1 MERLPSL
8 NKLNNESTP
17 DLLVKNLET
26 QNKEVFS
33 FFNFSEKNILD
44 FWGKQEILNKMWLN
58 FWKIL
63 LWYRKYIN
71 ENLSGLNPVIINKIK
86 KSIKIKVLNS
96 ANKIDDILEEA
107 KENNENIV
115 NYRWVI
121 NERIWDELWFINYK
135 LLPTAN
141 LYLNKDNIDFW
152 YFDKNKKIE
161 EIEEMF
167 ESEVNEDG
175 DFDEWFFSLQ
185 VVFNYES
192 SIDSKVLEYN
202 KVEKVV
208 WVDMLSEKDRKI
220 EWDLMLKYIAF
231 VSTMMIPYAWAAT
244 SVPSDFT
251 DLFWSDEWVF
261 STMWS
266 YGLLNENELNYKM
279 DKHFYDSL
287 FWFAWLIGTAFG
299 VQWIMKMPKI
309 AKIVLKLEKLWIKKS
324 LIFKSISDY
333 KKRFSSIIYKWS
345 EATKKTVKSAFNN
358 TEKNKGTWIWS
369 KEVLLIKWKIK
380 ETFNIELIKKDIL
393 NLDNY
398 ELLKFNIILD
408 IDKKFIN
415 NPKYIE
421 KYISEYFIY
430 LKENLSKAELSKL
443 EVVIW
448 SENKYIYSTEKENI
462 DLSFDIINQIKKN
475 SDKFWFKIYF
485 KIEPWLIKTNT
496 WSEVIN
502 YFSIAELIAKS
513 AMHDLQDYIVLWS
526 RWDIDSMANL
536 SMISSVEN
544 SIRFSQYDTIVHN
557 AILNFNKTKDPSK
570 FIEDIYLA
578 VKDSKEFSKWTKEI
592 YWDKKSSLAKLIKI
606 LDKKWWISNDLNK
619 KEFTWKMWRSFDEIE
634 YLDKTIPKVMLK
646 KWFKK
651 IPSLKRA
658 IEKILKNNWLDL
670 FKWWYEDISVKFVDN
685 WIIWKDK
692 LLDLEKIHDDYKW
705 ATEKAWFQVQLTIK
719 DNNWEAYEWWLFI
732 PLKSDWK
739 EEIMRP
745 EFIYKDI
752 DAKNDKIND
761 LKWLII
767 WSWVDRSLLEK
778 IIEKID
784 KWDLNKLEKEGFT
797 ISTDVLRLYWNLVE
811 NWYYKQTNF
820 YDFVK
825 NAPKD
830 IRILSELD
838 AKTTL
843 SAKLTTKYNSYSFN
857 SQNFEKVPTSYVSVF
872 HYTTLDGLKDI
883 AMDWLVP
890 RWILMEKDIYIAA
903 NASPLNVK
911 IAKEYDKTAPKWF
924 SRNKSVYWY
933 LSQKLDWERN
943 YWKWWICLEMKVDPK
958 KVLVADADEVTDD
971 YEFLIMAKKW
981 TEVNWS
987 WYWWWAMTLFKYNK
1001 LSIEEQKWLFR
1012 HPEVIIPWWVEKD
1025 LIRIVTNT

>member
-1 MERLPSL
+1 MR
-8 NKLNNESTP
+8 
-17 DLLVKNLET
+17 NLENTNNWLIDSKDTNVLLEENIET
-26 QNKEVFS
+26 QKNEVFN
-33 FFNFSEKNILD
+33 FFEFSKNDISD
-44 FWGKQEILNKMWLN
+44 FNNKQEIFEKLWLN

-63 LWYRKYIN
+63 LWYRKYIH
-71 ENLSGLNPVIINKIK
+71 ENLWGMNPKILSKIK
-86 KSIKIKVLNS
+86 KSIKIKVLKS
-96 ANKIDDILEEA
+96 SEKIDEVLNKIWESDEDLLSYKWI
-107 KENNENIV
+107 
-115 NYRWVI
+115 I
-121 NERIWDELWFINYK
+121 NEQIGDELGFINYT

-141 LYLNKDNIDFW
+141 VYLNKDNIDFW

-175 DFDEWFFSLQ
+175 NFDEWFFSLQ

-345 EATKKTVKSAFNN
+345 EITKKTVKSAFNN

-421 KYISEYFIY
+421 IYISEYFIY

-448 SENKYIYSTEKENI
+448 SKNKYIYSTEKENI

-485 KIEPWLIKTNT
+485 KI
-496 WSEVIN
+496 
-502 YFSIAELIAKS
+502 
-513 AMHDLQDYIVLWS
+513 D
-526 RWDIDSMANL
+526 
-536 SMISSVEN
+536 
-544 SIRFSQYDTIVHN
+544 
-557 AILNFNKTKDPSK
+557 
-570 FIEDIYLA
+570 
-578 VKDSKEFSKWTKEI
+578 
-592 YWDKKSSLAKLIKI
+592 
-606 LDKKWWISNDLNK
+606 
-619 KEFTWKMWRSFDEIE
+619 
-634 YLDKTIPKVMLK
+634 
-646 KWFKK
+646 
-651 IPSLKRA
+651 
-658 IEKILKNNWLDL
+658 
-670 FKWWYEDISVKFVDN
+670 
-685 WIIWKDK
+685 
-692 LLDLEKIHDDYKW
+692 
-705 ATEKAWFQVQLTIK
+705 
-719 DNNWEAYEWWLFI
+719 
-732 PLKSDWK
+732 
-739 EEIMRP
+739 
-745 EFIYKDI
+745 
-752 DAKNDKIND
+752 
-761 LKWLII
+761 
-767 WSWVDRSLLEK
+767 
-778 IIEKID
+778 
-784 KWDLNKLEKEGFT
+784 
-797 ISTDVLRLYWNLVE
+797 
-811 NWYYKQTNF
+811 
-820 YDFVK
+820 
-825 NAPKD
+825 
-830 IRILSELD
+830 
-838 AKTTL
+838 
-843 SAKLTTKYNSYSFN
+843 
-857 SQNFEKVPTSYVSVF
+857 
-872 HYTTLDGLKDI
+872 
-883 AMDWLVP
+883 
-890 RWILMEKDIYIAA
+890 
-903 NASPLNVK
+903 
-911 IAKEYDKTAPKWF
+911 
-924 SRNKSVYWY
+924 
-933 LSQKLDWERN
+933 
-943 YWKWWICLEMKVDPK
+943 
-958 KVLVADADEVTDD
+958 
-971 YEFLIMAKKW
+971 
-981 TEVNWS
+981 
-987 WYWWWAMTLFKYNK
+987 
-1001 LSIEEQKWLFR
+1001 
-1012 HPEVIIPWWVEKD
+1012 
-1025 LIRIVTNT
+1025 